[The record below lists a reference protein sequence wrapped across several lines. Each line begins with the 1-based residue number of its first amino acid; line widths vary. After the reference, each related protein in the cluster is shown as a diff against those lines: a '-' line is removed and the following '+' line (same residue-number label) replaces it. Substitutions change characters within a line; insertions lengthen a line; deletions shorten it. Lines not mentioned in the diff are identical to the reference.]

1 MKFSEKEKKIVGD
14 ATFIALA
21 DLIKKDKDQT
31 GNLALLGLV
40 LRNYIR
46 TNRLPEGG
54 VSETDL
60 DRQIVNLLIL
70 FLENTHEKIREK
82 MQIPEAFTP
91 IKYVFRVDAQIDQE
105 GTTIPAYSVKI
116 DVTPEMIH
124 EVNEIILKLGHQV

>member
-1 MKFSEKEKKIVGD
+1 MKFSETEKKIVGD

-82 MQIPEAFTP
+82 MQIPEAFNP